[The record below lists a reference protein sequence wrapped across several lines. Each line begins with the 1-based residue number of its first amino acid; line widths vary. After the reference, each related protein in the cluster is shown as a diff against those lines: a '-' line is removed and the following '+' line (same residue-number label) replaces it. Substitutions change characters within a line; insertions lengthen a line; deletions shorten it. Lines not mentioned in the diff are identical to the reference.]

1 MSAAPLLVVNGRL
14 WDGVPLAH
22 DALCAIDGRIVAL
35 GTTAALRERYGPAR
49 DAVVIDAAGSS
60 VTPGLCDAHIHL
72 LAWARAQGEVALLGS
87 KSRAEALARVAAFMA
102 EGRGTG
108 AIVGRGWEASTWR
121 EPPERGALDAL
132 VADRPVLLHSKDFHT
147 LWVNS
152 AALRAARVSRHT
164 PDPEGGRI
172 ERDAAGEPTGILRE
186 NAVRSFERLQADAE
200 RSAGSEDAQLAAAAR
215 ELHAWGI
222 TMVHD
227 FERGAATLHAMRR
240 FATGTGPRV
249 RVLQSLGLPEL
260 ERALEM
266 GLESG
271 IGDDWFRI
279 GHIKLFADGTLGSRT
294 AAMLEPYE
302 GTTDLGLET
311 LTPAEVGDI
320 VGRAARG
327 GLAVAIHAIGDRA
340 CRTALDAFAAAG
352 DALRVPSLPPRIE
365 HAQLV
370 AEEDLS
376 RFAALGVAASMQP
389 VHCVSDAAQAR
400 LGWGKRCER
409 SYAWRALKD
418 RGALLAFGSDAP
430 VESPAPGAALEAAL
444 TRRDEHGEPFFPW
457 QCIDLDAALAAYT
470 RGPAVL
476 AGAAGRLGTLAPG
489 AAADL
494 VVWDRDLHRTP
505 PDRLHEAGASCT
517 VVGGQVVHGASHA
530 AAPARR

>member
-1 MSAAPLLVVNGRL
+1 VSAAPLLIVNARL

-22 DALCAIDGRIVAL
+22 DALAAVGDRIAAL
-35 GTTAALRERYGPAR
+35 GSTAVLRERYGSR
-49 DAVVIDAAGSS
+49 EAVVIDAAGSS

-72 LAWARAQGEVALLGS
+72 LAWARAQREVALLGS
-87 KSRAEALARVAAFMA
+87 ASRAEALARVAAFVA
-102 EGRGTG
+102 SQPG
-108 AIVGRGWEASTWR
+108 AGVIVGRGWEASKWR
-121 EPPERGALDAL
+121 EPPERAALDAL
-132 VADRPVLLHSKDFHT
+132 GTDRPVLLHSKDFHT
-147 LWVNS
+147 LWVNG
-152 AALRAARVSRHT
+152 AALRAAGVSRHT
-164 PDPEGGRI
+164 PDPEGGVI
-172 ERDAAGEPTGILRE
+172 ERDPAGEPTGILRE
-186 NAVRSFERLQADAE
+186 NAVRPFQRLQADAE
-200 RSAGSEDAQLAAAAR
+200 RAAGSEDALLAAAAR
-215 ELHAWGI
+215 SLHAWGI

-240 FATGTGPRV
+240 LATAPGPRL

-260 ERALEM
+260 DRALEM

-279 GHIKLFADGTLGSRT
+279 GHLKLFADGTLGSRT
-294 AAMLEPYE
+294 AAMLEPFE
-302 GTTDLGLET
+302 GTDNLGLET
-311 LTPAEVGDI
+311 LTPAEVRDI
-320 VGRAARG
+320 IARAARG

-352 DALRVPSLPPRIE
+352 NALRVPSLPPRIE

-389 VHCVSDAAQAR
+389 VHCASDAVQAR
-400 LGWGKRCER
+400 LAWGKRCER
-409 SYAWRALKD
+409 SYPWRTLLD

-430 VESPAPGAALEAAL
+430 VEAPAPGAALEAAL
-444 TRRDEHGEPFFPW
+444 TRRDEFGEPFVPG
-457 QCIDLDAALAAYT
+457 QRIDLDAALAAYT

-476 AGAAGRLGTLAPG
+476 AGAAGRLGTLARG
-489 AAADL
+489 AAADV

-517 VVGGQVVHGASHA
+517 VVGGQVVHGAGRA